1 MAALAGLGGCT
12 ELLLHCR
19 LVTPGG
25 DLGELGRLLSQCLV
39 LVLEFLEIEPDLLAG
54 IALVVDRVLG
64 EGGHQ
69 LQLSGGGKILGV
81 AGKNGGIERGL
92 ALHHVPHGGDIPG
105 EDVHHRLPVVNGL
118 FFIGILVLLR
128 ALLSL
133 PFSCYSTFVIEEK
146 FGFNRTT
153 LKTFV
158 IDLVKGFVL
167 AILLGVPIMA
177 LVLGFFEHAGP
188 FAWLYCWGAVT
199 LFTLVVQFLA
209 PTLIMPL
216 FNKYSPLEEGEL
228 RSAIME
234 YARSIDFPL
243 QNIFVMDGSKRSTK
257 SNAFFTGFGRN
268 KRIVLFDT
276 LIEQH
281 TVEELVAVLAHE
293 MGHYKK
299 KHILK
304 SILLGIAQTGL
315 LFFLVSIFISYQGL
329 FDAFHMQQ
337 TSVYAGLLFF
347 GLLYTPVDFFIGLIL
362 QMISRHHERAAD
374 QFAINTTDTPEAMI
388 DALKKL
394 SVNNL
399 SNLRPH
405 PIYVFLNYSH
415 PPVLERIRAIR
426 LNQSRDT
433 GYAHA

>member
-1 MAALAGLGGCT
+1 MNVIAVIIVVALLADW
-12 ELLLHCR
+12 LLH
-19 LVTPGG
+19 LVG
-25 DLGELGRLLSQCLV
+25 DVFNLRNLRSDVPDDFSDIFNADKYKLSQSYLKV
-39 LVLEFLEIEPDLLAG
+39 RTRFGWLAAT
-54 IALVVDRVLG
+54 INLVVIL
-64 EGGHQ
+64 
-69 LQLSGGGKILGV
+69 LFWFSGGFNWLDQWARSFGWGPV
-81 AGKNGGIERGL
+81 AS
-92 ALHHVPHGGDIPG
+92 
-105 EDVHHRLPVVNGL
+105 GL

-153 LKTFV
+153 LKTF
-158 IDLVKGFVL
+158 IFDLVKGFGL
-167 AILLGVPIMA
+167 AILLGAPIMA
-177 LVLGFFEHAGP
+177 LVLLFFEHAGAL
-188 FAWLYCWGAVT
+188 AWLYCWGAVT
-199 LFTLVVQFLA
+199 LFTLVVQFIA

-228 RSAIME
+228 RSAILG

-276 LIEQH
+276 LIKQH

-329 FDAFHMQQ
+329 FDAFYMQQ

-405 PIYVFLNYSH
+405 PVYVFLNYSH

-426 LNQSRDT
+426 LNQNRDP
-433 GYAHA
+433 GYAQA

>member
-1 MAALAGLGGCT
+1 MNVITVIIVVALLVDWILHFAGDVFNLRHLRS
-12 ELLLHCR
+12 E
-19 LVTPGG
+19 VPE
-25 DLGELGRLLSQCLV
+25 DFSDIFDADKYKLSQSYLKARTRFGWLAATFNLTV
-39 LVLEFLEIEPDLLAG
+39 ILLFWF
-54 IALVVDRVLG
+54 
-64 EGGHQ
+64 
-69 LQLSGGGKILGV
+69 SGGFNLLDQWIRSFGWGPV
-81 AGKNGGIERGL
+81 A
-92 ALHHVPHGGDIPG
+92 
-105 EDVHHRLPVVNGL
+105 NGL
-118 FFIGILVLLR
+118 FFVGILVLLR

-158 IDLVKGFVL
+158 TDLVKGFVL

-177 LVLGFFEHAGP
+177 LVLVFFEHAGP

-228 RSAIME
+228 RHAILE
-234 YARSIDFPL
+234 YAGSIEFPL
-243 QNIFVMDGSKRSTK
+243 QNIYVMDGSKRSSK

-276 LIEQH
+276 LIKQH

-304 SILLGIAQTGL
+304 SILLGIVQTGL
-315 LFFLVSIFISYQGL
+315 LFYLVSIFISYQGL
-329 FDAFHMQQ
+329 FDAFYMQQ

-347 GLLYTPVDFFIGLIL
+347 GMLYTPVDFFIGLIL

-374 QFAINTTDTPEAMI
+374 QFAINTTETPEAMI

-405 PIYVFLNYSH
+405 PFYVFLNYSH

-426 LNQSRDT
+426 MNQNQDT

>member
-1 MAALAGLGGCT
+1 MNLIAVTIVFALLANWLLHFIGDLLNLRHLRSEVPKDFSDIFASDKYKLSQSYLRVRTRFGWLVATFNLAVILLFWFSGGFNWLDQWVRSFGLG
-12 ELLLHCR
+12 
-19 LVTPGG
+19 
-25 DLGELGRLLSQCLV
+25 
-39 LVLEFLEIEPDLLAG
+39 
-54 IALVVDRVLG
+54 
-64 EGGHQ
+64 
-69 LQLSGGGKILGV
+69 
-81 AGKNGGIERGL
+81 
-92 ALHHVPHGGDIPG
+92 
-105 EDVHHRLPVVNGL
+105 PVVSGL
-118 FFIGILVLLR
+118 FFIGILILLR
-128 ALLSL
+128 AIVSL

-153 LKTFV
+153 VKTFFV
-158 IDLVKGFVL
+158 DLLKGVGL
-167 AILLGVPIMA
+167 AIVLGVPIMA
-177 LVLGFFEHAGP
+177 LVLGFFEHAGSL
-188 FAWLYCWGAVT
+188 AWLYCWGAVT
-199 LFTLVVQFLA
+199 LFTLVVQFIA

-228 RSAIME
+228 RSAIVE

-257 SNAFFTGFGRN
+257 SNAFFTGFGAN

-276 LIEQH
+276 LIKQH

-304 SILLGIAQTGL
+304 SILLGIAQSGL
-315 LFFLVSIFISYQGL
+315 LFFLVSLFISYQGL
-329 FDAFHMQQ
+329 FDAFYMQQ
-337 TSVYAGLLFF
+337 PSVYAGLLFF
-347 GLLYTPVDFFIGLIL
+347 GLLYTPVEFFIGLIL
-362 QMISRHHERAAD
+362 QMISRQHERESD
-374 QFAINTTDTPEAMI
+374 RFAIHTTDTPEAMI

-405 PIYVFLNYSH
+405 PFYVFLNYSH

-433 GYAHA
+433 GYASA